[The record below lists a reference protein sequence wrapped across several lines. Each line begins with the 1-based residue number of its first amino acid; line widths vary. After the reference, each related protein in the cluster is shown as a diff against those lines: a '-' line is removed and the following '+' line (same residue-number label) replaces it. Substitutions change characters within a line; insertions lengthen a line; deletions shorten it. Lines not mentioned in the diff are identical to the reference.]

1 MDPTDDDHD
10 DDRGSVFK
18 TDPIDADEA
27 AEWLRGVDEHKAP
40 DLRVDAMRIALNA
53 AYRKGAK
60 AALNLLSNEINGL
73 DCLIGDD

>member
-1 MDPTDDDHD
+1 MATDSHD

-18 TDPIDADEA
+18 TDPITAEDA
-27 AEWLRGVDEHKAP
+27 AEWLRGVDEHKKGDP
-40 DLRVDAMRIALNA
+40 LRVDAMRIALNA